1 MINFFINLENFILPQ
16 VLRYVRDYFQVPA
29 GTNSRR
35 SSRGVSQQPPDE
47 PMRRSMSLASQQEVP
62 RYQDD
67 ESSYASQSPA
77 GRRASEANYS
87 SPSRYDTRSSNG
99 VSIEESVS

>member
-1 MINFFINLENFILPQ
+1 
-16 VLRYVRDYFQVPA
+16 
-29 GTNSRR
+29 
-35 SSRGVSQQPPDE
+35 
-47 PMRRSMSLASQQEVP
+47 MSLASQQEVP

-87 SPSRYDTRSSNG
+87 SPSRYDNRSNG
-99 VSIEESVS
+99 VSIENQMY

>member
-1 MINFFINLENFILPQ
+1 MK
-16 VLRYVRDYFQVPA
+16 YSQVPA

-35 SSRGVSQQPPDE
+35 SSRGVSQQPSDE

-87 SPSRYDTRSSNG
+87 SPSRYDNRSNG
-99 VSIEESVS
+99 VSIESECLFVLLYFGC

>member
-1 MINFFINLENFILPQ
+1 
-16 VLRYVRDYFQVPA
+16 
-29 GTNSRR
+29 
-35 SSRGVSQQPPDE
+35 
-47 PMRRSMSLASQQEVP
+47 MRRSMSLASQQEVP

-87 SPSRYDTRSSNG
+87 SPSRYDNRSNG
-99 VSIEESVS
+99 VSIENRMHIRFICISRILDAYLNNKNS